1 MIVKNL
7 IESVI
12 SKDKSKEE
20 LCYLAFVDSL
30 TKTYNRNMLEEF
42 RKDFDSM
49 DIFVTIVDID
59 NLKMINDTK
68 GHEEGDIFIKAL
80 AARIN
85 DCSDWVFRLGGD
97 EFLSLNKSKVIFD
110 MLDVSY
116 GTIFKPSNMLLKEA
130 MRMAD
135 FLMYENKKR
144 KEYS

>member
-42 RKDFDSM
+42 RKEFDSM
-49 DIFVTIVDID
+49 DIFVTIIDID

-68 GHEEGDIFIKAL
+68 GHEEGDIYLLEAL
-80 AARIN
+80 LRRLMSVRIGYLDLEEMSFLLLIN
-85 DCSDWVFRLGGD
+85 QKLYLICLDCPMELC
-97 EFLSLNKSKVIFD
+97 LSRQICL
-110 MLDVSY
+110 
-116 GTIFKPSNMLLKEA
+116 
-130 MRMAD
+130 
-135 FLMYENKKR
+135 
-144 KEYS
+144 